1 MAGRDF
7 SNMAILACAI
17 IALSL
22 EEGITNGGCRAC
34 NIVLIVVFAAT
45 REQACAVLLAI
56 PAVARVEVSSPKRV
70 GGIFRFRK
78 LFGSSAGNLTRI

>member
-1 MAGRDF
+1 
-7 SNMAILACAI
+7 MAILACAI

-22 EEGITNGGCRAC
+22 EEGITNNGGCRAC

-45 REQACAVLLAI
+45 REQACAVLLAT
-56 PAVARVEVSSPKRV
+56 PAVARVEVSSSKRV